1 MNHEKCVRARGV
13 EGERAR
19 LTWSVLVLIGVLVGA
34 PAVAAAVLPGNWRP
48 PTDAPPAR
56 GCAAPEA
63 DLPPPAAAPAVP
75 DGGVPR
81 RLNSVEDVGWA
92 VVSRP
97 NATNLSASALP
108 LRRTS
113 SAQPE
118 RQGRVID
125 KDAGGA
131 GMEKKKQEGY
141 F

>member
-34 PAVAAAVLPGNWRP
+34 LAVAAAVLPGNWRP

-81 RLNSVEDVGWA
+81 RLTL
-92 VVSRP
+92 P
-97 NATNLSASALP
+97 TLPSASTAP
-108 LRRTS
+108 SAARS
-113 SAQPE
+113 SPVPAAPTVSIPRDIITTIINIITIRIFE
-118 RQGRVID
+118 
-125 KDAGGA
+125 
-131 GMEKKKQEGY
+131 E
-141 F
+141 

>member
-63 DLPPPAAAPAVP
+63 DLPPPAAAPAVMP
-75 DGGVPR
+75 IKPGSANGFR
-81 RLNSVEDVGWA
+81 RI
-92 VVSRP
+92 P
-97 NATNLSASALP
+97 
-108 LRRTS
+108 
-113 SAQPE
+113 
-118 RQGRVID
+118 
-125 KDAGGA
+125 
-131 GMEKKKQEGY
+131 
-141 F
+141 